1 MSLHILFDCFS
12 FQYFLHVDMLLF
24 TFLGGGGV
32 GWEEAERTLLIYFY
46 LTLLDSTGFCIPG
59 KNSTIYM
66 KGEGMAIASPESY
79 GDRKNDSWC
88 NWNISVPLGNFIK
101 LTFLSFTGVCL
112 IENKVK
118 VYDMTNSTKILLG
131 EFCGFKKSN
140 SEVFSRGNN
149 LVITLPIL
157 SQEPYVGFLATYQ
170 SVQAVPAS
178 YACSYVKYMKGDRT
192 ELNGTSGE
200 FASYQYPLPYSN
212 DVHCSWKIEV
222 PVGFIVN
229 VTFHVFDLQESPN
242 CKSDFVEIKQ
252 GLFHSV
258 GRFCGFIASE
268 VIQVKNRV
276 VYVDFVTDS
285 SERYPGFHASY
296 TAVPD
301 RKWFIIH
308 LKKK

>member
-1 MSLHILFDCFS
+1 
-12 FQYFLHVDMLLF
+12 
-24 TFLGGGGV
+24 
-32 GWEEAERTLLIYFY
+32 
-46 LTLLDSTGFCIPG
+46 
-59 KNSTIYM
+59 M

-178 YACSYVKYMKGDRT
+178 YACNFFKYMKGDVT
-192 ELNGTSGE
+192 ELNGTNGE

-212 DVHCSWKIEV
+212 DVRCSWKIEV

-258 GRFCGFIASE
+258 GRFCGFMASE